1 MAPTLNKKSERL
13 LLRIGECSKELIVI
27 DKKLKN
33 PQVPQGKKEKL
44 IFRQNILKKKIGE
57 WLNHLGLPLR
67 QTQQKLKNFK
77 L

>member
-57 WLNHLGLPLR
+57 WLNHLGLPL
-67 QTQQKLKNFK
+67 TADATETEKL
-77 L
+77 

>member
-1 MAPTLNKKSERL
+1 LAPTLNKKSERL